1 LQVYRRDGDVLKL
14 AAMVGGRN
22 PWPDG
27 TYDDKQPPEKRKP
40 LGQWTWTDANNDGTV
55 QEGEVVWFAPP
66 GKGQYATFG
75 IMIAALV
82 VIGVRISRS
91 IVKRDR
97 ARDEALGL
105 ND

>member
-1 LQVYRRDGDVLKL
+1 MQFNQTTRVVLPATVPDPL
-14 AAMVGGRN
+14 GGRN
-22 PWPDG
+22 VSDCVGLYPKPGCG
-27 TYDDKQPPEKRKP
+27 TEPVLSGDR
-40 LGQWTWTDANNDGTV
+40 GGSM
-55 QEGEVVWFAPP
+55 
-66 GKGQYATFG
+66 QYATFG
-75 IMIAALV
+75 IMITALI

>member
-1 LQVYRRDGDVLKL
+1 MQFNQATRVVLPATVPDPL
-14 AAMVGGRN
+14 GGRN
-22 PWPDG
+22 VSDCIGLYP
-27 TYDDKQPPEKRKP
+27 KP
-40 LGQWTWTDANNDGTV
+40 GCGS
-55 QEGEVVWFAPP
+55 EP
-66 GKGQYATFG
+66 GLSGDRGGSMQYATFG
-75 IMIAALV
+75 IMITALI

>member
-1 LQVYRRDGDVLKL
+1 MNFVQSTRVVLPTTLPRTLPDPYGGHNVSDCVGLYPKPGCGSEPLLSGDR
-14 AAMVGGRN
+14 GGSM
-22 PWPDG
+22 
-27 TYDDKQPPEKRKP
+27 
-40 LGQWTWTDANNDGTV
+40 
-55 QEGEVVWFAPP
+55 
-66 GKGQYATFG
+66 QYATFG

>member
-1 LQVYRRDGDVLKL
+1 MQFNQTTRVVLPATVPDPL
-14 AAMVGGRN
+14 GGRN
-22 PWPDG
+22 VSDCVGLYPKPGCG
-27 TYDDKQPPEKRKP
+27 TEPVLSGDRGGSMQYD
-40 LGQWTWTDANNDGTV
+40 
-55 QEGEVVWFAPP
+55 
-66 GKGQYATFG
+66 TFG
-75 IMIAALV
+75 IMITALI

>member
-1 LQVYRRDGDVLKL
+1 MQFNQATRVVLPATVPDPL
-14 AAMVGGRN
+14 GGRN
-22 PWPDG
+22 VSDCIGLYPKPGCG
-27 TYDDKQPPEKRKP
+27 TEPVLSGDR
-40 LGQWTWTDANNDGTV
+40 GGSM
-55 QEGEVVWFAPP
+55 
-66 GKGQYATFG
+66 QYATFG
-75 IMIAALV
+75 IMITALI

>member
-1 LQVYRRDGDVLKL
+1 MQFNQTTRVVLPATVPDPL
-14 AAMVGGRN
+14 GGRN
-22 PWPDG
+22 VSDCIGLYP
-27 TYDDKQPPEKRKP
+27 KP
-40 LGQWTWTDANNDGTV
+40 GCGSEPVLSGDRG
-55 QEGEVVWFAPP
+55 GSM
-66 GKGQYATFG
+66 QYATFG

>member
-1 LQVYRRDGDVLKL
+1 MQFNQTTRVVLPATVPDPL
-14 AAMVGGRN
+14 GGRN
-22 PWPDG
+22 VSDCIGLYP
-27 TYDDKQPPEKRKP
+27 KP
-40 LGQWTWTDANNDGTV
+40 GCGSEPVLSGDRG
-55 QEGEVVWFAPP
+55 GSM
-66 GKGQYATFG
+66 QYATFG

-82 VIGVRISRS
+82 LIGVRISRS

>member
-1 LQVYRRDGDVLKL
+1 MQFNQTTRVVLPATVPDPL
-14 AAMVGGRN
+14 GGRN
-22 PWPDG
+22 VSDCIGLYPKPGCG
-27 TYDDKQPPEKRKP
+27 TEPVLSGDR
-40 LGQWTWTDANNDGTV
+40 GGSM
-55 QEGEVVWFAPP
+55 
-66 GKGQYATFG
+66 QYATFG
-75 IMIAALV
+75 IMITALV

>member
-1 LQVYRRDGDVLKL
+1 MERWGRMQFNQTTRVVLPATVPDPL
-14 AAMVGGRN
+14 GGRN
-22 PWPDG
+22 VSDCIGLYPKPGCG
-27 TYDDKQPPEKRKP
+27 TEAVLSGDR
-40 LGQWTWTDANNDGTV
+40 GGSM
-55 QEGEVVWFAPP
+55 
-66 GKGQYATFG
+66 QYATFG
-75 IMIAALV
+75 IMITALI